1 MIDESFHIPVLTE
14 EVIEYLI
21 RKKDGHYLDA
31 TAGFG
36 GHSSIILEGLDNG
49 SLVAIDRDPEAINYL
64 NSKFK
69 SEKRISINQAC
80 FSELNDLFSGV
91 QFDGILADIGVSSY
105 QLDKASRGFSFK
117 HNGPLD
123 MRMNQD
129 LGKDASSWLNDATE
143 EEISSVIWKYGEE
156 KRAKKIAKAIIEAR
170 KSSKINSTKDLAE
183 LILEIIPRR
192 FNDKKHPATKTFQAI
207 RIFINNELEELEAI
221 LILISKQLKI
231 GGRACIISFH
241 SLEDRMVKRFFRDR
255 SRRDP
260 RLSKLPN
267 LPDESSFKIVSK
279 GLKPKESEVITNPR
293 SRSAT
298 LRVFEKI
305 K

>member
-1 MIDESFHIPVLTE
+1 MIDERFHIPVLTE
-14 EVIEYLI
+14 EVIEHLI

-31 TAGFG
+31 TTGFG
-36 GHSSIILEGLDNG
+36 GHSSAILEGLDTG
-49 SLVAIDRDPEAINYL
+49 SLVAIDRDPEAIKYL

-156 KRAKKIAKAIIEAR
+156 KRAKKIAKAIIETR
-170 KSSKINSTKDLAE
+170 KSSRINSTKDLAE

>member
-14 EVIEYLI
+14 EVIEHLI

-36 GHSSIILEGLDNG
+36 GHSSAILEGLDNG

-156 KRAKKIAKAIIEAR
+156 KRAKKIAKAIIETR

>member
-1 MIDESFHIPVLTE
+1 MIDERFHIPVLTE

-31 TAGFG
+31 TIGFG
-36 GHSSIILEGLDNG
+36 GHSSAILKGLDNS
-49 SLVAIDRDPEAINYL
+49 SLIAIDRDPEAINYL

-69 SEKRISINQAC
+69 SEKRISIYQSC

-91 QFDGILADIGVSSY
+91 EFDGILADIGVSSY

-156 KRAKKIAKAIIEAR
+156 KRAKKIAKAIIETR
-170 KSSKINSTKDLAE
+170 KSSRINSTKDLAE

-207 RIFINNELEELEAI
+207 RIFINNELEELDDDLDSCA
-221 LILISKQLKI
+221 
-231 GGRACIISFH
+231 
-241 SLEDRMVKRFFRDR
+241 
-255 SRRDP
+255 
-260 RLSKLPN
+260 
-267 LPDESSFKIVSK
+267 
-279 GLKPKESEVITNPR
+279 
-293 SRSAT
+293 
-298 LRVFEKI
+298 
-305 K
+305 

>member
-1 MIDESFHIPVLTE
+1 MIDEPFHIPVLTE
-14 EVIEYLI
+14 EVIEHLLCE
-21 RKKDGHYLDA
+21 KGGHYLDA
-31 TAGFG
+31 TTGFG
-36 GHSSIILEGLDNG
+36 GHSSAILEDLDNG
-49 SLVAIDRDPEAINYL
+49 SLVAVDRDPEAIKYL
-64 NSKFK
+64 NSKFQ
-69 SEKRISINQAC
+69 SEKRIKIYQAC

-91 QFDGILADIGVSSY
+91 EFDGILADIGVSSY

-117 HNGPLD
+117 QNGPLD
-123 MRMNQD
+123 MRMNQK

-156 KRAKKIAKAIIEAR
+156 KRAKKIAKAIVEAR
-170 KSSKINSTKDLAE
+170 KSSKINSTKDLSE

-207 RIFINNELEELEAI
+207 RIFINNELEELEAL
-221 LILISKQLKI
+221 LIFISKQLKI

-241 SLEDRMVKRFFRDR
+241 SLEDRMVKRFFRDH

-279 GLKPKESEVITNPR
+279 ALKPKQSEVIANPR

-298 LRVFEKI
+298 LRVIEKI

>member
-14 EVIEYLI
+14 EVIEHLI

-36 GHSSIILEGLDNG
+36 GHSSTTLEGLDNG

-80 FSELNDLFSGV
+80 FSELNDLLSGV

>member
-31 TAGFG
+31 TGGFG
-36 GHSSIILEGLDNG
+36 GHSSAILEGLDNG
-49 SLVAIDRDPEAINYL
+49 SLIVIDRDPEAIKYL

-69 SEKRISINQAC
+69 SEKRISINQAS
-80 FSELNDLFSGV
+80 FSELNNLFSGV
-91 QFDGILADIGVSSY
+91 QLDGILADIGVSSY
-105 QLDKASRGFSFK
+105 QLDKPSRGFSFK
-117 HNGPLD
+117 QNGPLD

>member
-14 EVIEYLI
+14 EVIEHLI

-36 GHSSIILEGLDNG
+36 GHSSAILEGLDNG
-49 SLVAIDRDPEAINYL
+49 SLIVIDRDPEAIKYL

-91 QFDGILADIGVSSY
+91 ELDGILADIGVSSY
-105 QLDKASRGFSFK
+105 QLDKPSRGFSFK
-117 HNGPLD
+117 QNGPLD

-156 KRAKKIAKAIIEAR
+156 KRAKKIAKAIIETR
-170 KSSKINSTKDLAE
+170 KSSRINSTKDLAE

>member
-14 EVIEYLI
+14 EVIEHLI

-36 GHSSIILEGLDNG
+36 GHSSSILEGLDNG
-49 SLVAIDRDPEAINYL
+49 SLLAIDRDPEAINYL

-156 KRAKKIAKAIIEAR
+156 KRAKKIAKAIIETR
-170 KSSKINSTKDLAE
+170 KSSRINSTRDLAE

-221 LILISKQLKI
+221 LIFISKQLKI

-279 GLKPKESEVITNPR
+279 GLKPKESEVIANPR

>member
-1 MIDESFHIPVLTE
+1 
-14 EVIEYLI
+14 
-21 RKKDGHYLDA
+21 
-31 TAGFG
+31 
-36 GHSSIILEGLDNG
+36 
-49 SLVAIDRDPEAINYL
+49 
-64 NSKFK
+64 
-69 SEKRISINQAC
+69 
-80 FSELNDLFSGV
+80 
-91 QFDGILADIGVSSY
+91 
-105 QLDKASRGFSFK
+105 
-117 HNGPLD
+117 

-156 KRAKKIAKAIIEAR
+156 KRAKKIAKAIIETR

-183 LILEIIPRR
+183 LILEIIPRK

>member
-1 MIDESFHIPVLTE
+1 MIDERFHIPVLTE
-14 EVIEYLI
+14 EVIEHLI

-31 TAGFG
+31 TTGFG
-36 GHSSIILEGLDNG
+36 GHSSAILEGLDTG
-49 SLVAIDRDPEAINYL
+49 SLVAIDRDPEAIKYL

-69 SEKRISINQAC
+69 SEKRISINLAC

-156 KRAKKIAKAIIEAR
+156 KRAKKIAKAIIETR

-221 LILISKQLKI
+221 LIFISKQLKI

>member
-14 EVIEYLI
+14 EVIEHLI

-36 GHSSIILEGLDNG
+36 GHSSAILEGLDNG
-49 SLVAIDRDPEAINYL
+49 SLIAIDRDPEAIKYL

-69 SEKRISINQAC
+69 SEKRISINQTC

-91 QFDGILADIGVSSY
+91 ELDGILADIGVSSY
-105 QLDKASRGFSFK
+105 QLDKPSRGFSFK
-117 HNGPLD
+117 QNGPLD

-129 LGKDASSWLNDATE
+129 LGKDASNWLNDATE

-221 LILISKQLKI
+221 LIFISKQLKI

>member
-1 MIDESFHIPVLTE
+1 MIDERFHIPVLTE
-14 EVIEYLI
+14 EVIEHLI
-21 RKKDGHYLDA
+21 RKKDGYYLD
-31 TAGFG
+31 TTIGFG
-36 GHSSIILEGLDNG
+36 GHSSAILEALDTG
-49 SLVAIDRDPEAINYL
+49 SLVATDRDPEAIKYS
-64 NSKFK
+64 NSKFQ
-69 SEKRISINQAC
+69 SEKRIMVHQAC
-80 FSELNDLFSGV
+80 FSELNELFDGEE
-91 QFDGILADIGVSSY
+91 FDGILADIGVSSY
-105 QLDKASRGFSFK
+105 QLDNASRGFSFK
-117 HNGPLD
+117 QNGPLD
-123 MRMNQD
+123 MRMNQK
-129 LGKDASSWLNDATE
+129 LGKDATSWLNDATE

-156 KRAKKIAKAIIEAR
+156 KRAKKIARAIIEAR
-170 KSSKINSTKDLAE
+170 KISDISSTKDLAE

>member
-14 EVIEYLI
+14 EVIEHLI

-36 GHSSIILEGLDNG
+36 GHSSAILEGLDNG

-64 NSKFK
+64 NSKFI

-156 KRAKKIAKAIIEAR
+156 KRAKKIAKAIIETR

-241 SLEDRMVKRFFRDR
+241 SLEDRMVKRFFRNR

>member
-36 GHSSIILEGLDNG
+36 EHSSAIPEGLDNG
-49 SLVAIDRDPEAINYL
+49 SLIAIDRDPEAIKYL

-156 KRAKKIAKAIIEAR
+156 KRAKKIAKAIIETR

-231 GGRACIISFH
+231 GGRVCIISFH

>member
-14 EVIEYLI
+14 EVIEHLI

-36 GHSSIILEGLDNG
+36 GHSSAILEGLDNG

-156 KRAKKIAKAIIEAR
+156 KRAKKIAKAIIETR
-170 KSSKINSTKDLAE
+170 KSSRINSTKDLAE

-231 GGRACIISFH
+231 GGRVCIISFH

-293 SRSAT
+293 SRSAI

>member
-36 GHSSIILEGLDNG
+36 GHSFSILEVLDNG
-49 SLVAIDRDPEAINYL
+49 SLLAIDRDPEAINYL

-69 SEKRISINQAC
+69 SEKRISINLAR

-143 EEISSVIWKYGEE
+143 EEVSSIIWKYGEE

-207 RIFINNELEELEAI
+207 RIFINNEIEELEAI

>member
-14 EVIEYLI
+14 EVIEQLI

-36 GHSSIILEGLDNG
+36 GHSSAILEGLDNG

-64 NSKFK
+64 NSKFI

-156 KRAKKIAKAIIEAR
+156 KRAKKIAKAIIETR

-207 RIFINNELEELEAI
+207 RIFINNEIEELEAI

>member
-14 EVIEYLI
+14 EVIEHLI

-36 GHSSIILEGLDNG
+36 GHSSAILEGLDNG
-49 SLVAIDRDPEAINYL
+49 SLIVIDRDPEAIKYL

-91 QFDGILADIGVSSY
+91 ELDGILADIGVSSY
-105 QLDKASRGFSFK
+105 QLDKPSRGFSFRQ
-117 HNGPLD
+117 NGPLD

-143 EEISSVIWKYGEE
+143 EEISNVIWKYGEE

-170 KSSKINSTKDLAE
+170 KSSKINSTKDLVE
-183 LILEIIPRR
+183 LIVEIIPRK
-192 FNDKKHPATKTFQAI
+192 FNNKKHPATKTFQAI

>member
-1 MIDESFHIPVLTE
+1 MIDEPFHIPVLTE
-14 EVIEYLI
+14 EVIGHLI

-31 TAGFG
+31 TTGFG
-36 GHSSIILEGLDNG
+36 GHSSAILEDLDSG
-49 SLVAIDRDPEAINYL
+49 SLVGIDRDPEAIKYL
-64 NSKFK
+64 NSKFQ
-69 SEKRISINQAC
+69 SEKRIRIHQAC
-80 FSELNDLFSGV
+80 FSELNKLFSGV
-91 QFDGILADIGVSSY
+91 EFDGILADIGVSSY
-105 QLDKASRGFSFK
+105 QLDNASRGFSFK
-117 HNGPLD
+117 QNGPLD
-123 MRMNQD
+123 MRMNQK

-156 KRAKKIAKAIIEAR
+156 KRAKKIAKAIVETR
-170 KSSKINSTKDLAE
+170 RSSHINSTQDLAE

-207 RIFINNELEELEAI
+207 RIFINNELEELDAL
-221 LILISKQLKI
+221 LIFISKQLKI

-241 SLEDRMVKRFFRDR
+241 SLEDRMVKRFFRDH

-260 RLSKLPN
+260 KLSKLPN

-279 GLKPKESEVITNPR
+279 ALKPEESEVIANPR

-298 LRVFEKI
+298 LRVIEKI